1 MTKTI
6 NKGYTPDEI
15 DRQLIKILTI
25 DGRASYSDLAQQ
37 VSLSETRVRVRV
49 LRLIR
54 EGYIHIVAIPNLIKL
69 DANQMAMLGI
79 QVSGNIEEVADILA
93 EYEQIT
99 FLTICAGS
107 YDIMIEVVYQNTNSL
122 LQLIQKIRS
131 LPGVKNTDSFVYL
144 KTPKSLYSA
153 NPGIMNYS
161 IF

>member
-1 MTKTI
+1 
-6 NKGYTPDEI
+6 
-15 DRQLIKILTI
+15 
-25 DGRASYSDLAQQ
+25 
-37 VSLSETRVRVRV
+37 
-49 LRLIR
+49 
-54 EGYIHIVAIPNLIKL
+54 
-69 DANQMAMLGI
+69 MAMLGI